1 MGKADFDGEEF
12 AGGLLLVIVIALLIY
27 GSTDI
32 KTLTAAPTSD

>member
-32 KTLTAAPTSD
+32 KNLTAAPASD

>member
-1 MGKADFDGEEF
+1 MGKEDFDGEHF

-32 KTLTAAPTSD
+32 KDLTAAPASD